1 MKKLFLIL
9 AFISFLSASS
19 QTVNDIPIS
28 DIDAEYIQILGTHKA
43 FSRKL
48 TISLDFGQ
56 KVKDFGSGKEL
67 QLKDENGDKLIFN
80 SMIDAL
86 NYMSK
91 HGFEFVQAYAIS
103 VGGQNVYH
111 YLLRRKTE

>member
-1 MKKLFLIL
+1 MNCYSYIKNTEDIYLEDIKLNQNLYKSIFH
-9 AFISFLSASS
+9 
-19 QTVNDIPIS
+19 N
-28 DIDAEYIQILGTHKA
+28 
-43 FSRKL
+43 
-48 TISLDFGQ
+48 

>member
-1 MKKLFLIL
+1 MFLRPLI
-9 AFISFLSASS
+9 I
-19 QTVNDIPIS
+19 VPIQVLPS
-28 DIDAEYIQILGTHKA
+28 V
-43 FSRKL
+43 F
-48 TISLDFGQ
+48 FP
-56 KVKDFGSGKEL
+56 KDFGSGKEL